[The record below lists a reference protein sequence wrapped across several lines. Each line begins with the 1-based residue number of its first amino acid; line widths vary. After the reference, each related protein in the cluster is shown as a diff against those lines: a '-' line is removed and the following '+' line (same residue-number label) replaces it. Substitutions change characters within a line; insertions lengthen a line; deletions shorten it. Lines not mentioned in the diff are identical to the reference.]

1 MFHLSIPGKTP
12 KTLATTLALLLCLLL
27 APLSEAQAGTF
38 RCQYF
43 TLNLPQN
50 WKLINGPFKKGGGET
65 AVLGRRDHKASVQML
80 YGTSVKENFKTIV
93 EGYARGLRASPKY
106 MGTSQAW
113 FDTTRKGQ
121 QFRFIFCQD
130 DAAQVL
136 AIYILNGKPKV
147 DADFIRTGMKTKYK
161 GLVPQ
166 KITAK

>member
-50 WKLINGPFKKGGGET
+50 WKLIK
-65 AVLGRRDHKASVQML
+65 
-80 YGTSVKENFKTIV
+80 
-93 EGYARGLRASPKY
+93 SPKY

-136 AIYILNGKPKV
+136 AIYILNGKPK
-147 DADFIRTGMKTKYK
+147 DMDFIRTGMKTKYK

>member
-80 YGTSVKENFKTIV
+80 CGTSVKENFKTIV
-93 EGYARGLRASPKY
+93 EGYARGLRASPKF

-121 QFRFIFCQD
+121 QLRFIFCQD
-130 DAAQVL
+130 EAAQVL
-136 AIYILNGKPKV
+136 AIYILNGTPK
-147 DADFIRTGMKTKYK
+147 DMDFIRTGMKTKYR

-166 KITAK
+166 KLPAR